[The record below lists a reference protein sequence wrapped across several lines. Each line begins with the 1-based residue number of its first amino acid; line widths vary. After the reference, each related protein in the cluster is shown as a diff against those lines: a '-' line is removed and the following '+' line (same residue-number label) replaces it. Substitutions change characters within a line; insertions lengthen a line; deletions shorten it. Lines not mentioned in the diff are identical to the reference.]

1 MFVVNEAIYNP
12 IEHLRFENK
21 EWHMFVD
28 LS

>member
-1 MFVVNEAIYNP
+1 MFVVNEVIYNP

-21 EWHMFVD
+21 ERHMFVD